1 MTKRAQAVSDEE
13 IIAALLSTGTIK
25 AAADAAG
32 LSTRALY
39 DRMNAPE
46 FRTLY
51 RQAKT
56 DVIRS
61 AVHNLNSHIQE
72 AVDTIADIL
81 TDTDTNPAV
90 RLQAAGAILSNAE
103 KFSKR
108 VQAEENGIQSDKE
121 SNLFDFDW
129 IRRSH

>member
-13 IIAALLSTGTIK
+13 IIAALLFTGTIK

-72 AVDTIADIL
+72 AVDTIAEIM
-81 TDTDTNPAV
+81 TDADTNPAT
-90 RLQAAGAILSNAE
+90 RLQAAQTILSNAE

-108 VQAEENGIQSDKE
+108 LQAEENGIQSDKE